1 MSSSAKTCLLSSLN
15 TVAKRSEAEALG
27 ASVLC
32 LRHTSEY
39 TKDAYGYVQHE
50 CILLFKAFCIYAIW
64 FAFVLISLGNDYII
78 RMVGTTDICWFI
90 VL

>member
-15 TVAKRSEAEALG
+15 AVAKRG
-27 ASVLC
+27 RGPWRLC
-32 LRHTSEY
+32 SLPPPYEEY
-39 TKDAYGYVQHE
+39 TKDAYGYVHE

-64 FAFVLISLGNDYII
+64 FAFVLISLGYDYII
-78 RMVGTTDICWFI
+78 RMVGSTDICWFI